1 MQILQCEEE
10 HREVERNF
18 EREGK
23 WESEASFRVLD
34 VRKKIGRK
42 EGESENG
49 KMGKVNNSIS
59 LNVQIVTTVITQC

>member
-1 MQILQCEEE
+1 MQILQCEKE

-34 VRKKIGRK
+34 VRKKMVERK
-42 EGESENG
+42 E
-49 KMGKVNNSIS
+49 KVRMGRWER
-59 LNVQIVTTVITQC
+59 